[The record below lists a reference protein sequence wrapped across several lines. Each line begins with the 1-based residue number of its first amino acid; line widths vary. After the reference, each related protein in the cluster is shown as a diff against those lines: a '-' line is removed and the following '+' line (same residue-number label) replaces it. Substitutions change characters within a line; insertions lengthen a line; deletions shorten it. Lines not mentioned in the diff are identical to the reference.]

1 MLISGKCKFK
11 QSVPKSLFLILQQ
24 KMFHLLVHFTVCLTL
39 DKINQNMIIFDRQ
52 VIMWIFFY
60 LVDIDLGQ

>member
-39 DKINQNMIIFDRQ
+39 DKINQNMIIFD
-52 VIMWIFFY
+52 
-60 LVDIDLGQ
+60 